1 MSAESAQSV
10 ADRNVNLERWLIA
23 LSVILP
29 TFIEV
34 VDTTVVNVSLD
45 HIRGSLS
52 AGMDEVTW
60 TLTSYLVSNAIIIPL
75 TGWFCKLFGRKRYL
89 IFSVALFTVSSF
101 MCGVAWNL
109 ESLIFF
115 RVMQGIG
122 GGALQPLSH
131 AILFETF
138 PPRLHGLAMSVF
150 GLGVVFAPIIG
161 PLIGGWVSD
170 NWSWRWIFYINV
182 PIGILSIILNSVFIK
197 DPPYMKKVKM
207 RIDYAGL
214 ALLIVGLGCLQI
226 VLDKGQQED
235 WFASNFITILSFI
248 SVFSLA
254 IFVVVENFIKQPVVD
269 FTVFR
274 DITFSTGCTVMFAM
288 YFSFLATTVLLPLYL
303 QTLMGYNSTLAGEVI
318 GLGGLPML
326 ITMPIVGVL
335 VQKINPKYVLA
346 VGVCLTSTAAFL
358 FSELN
363 LYADFMAVL
372 IPRAILGIGAGCF
385 FIPLMTL
392 TMSHIERERMSNASG
407 MFNLIRNTGGSMGIS
422 LAMTI
427 LARSTQ
433 TTQFDLIGRLNP
445 FNLNYQN
452 AVNSIVAFFGTRGIT
467 GAAAKHAAD
476 ASIYME
482 LQRQA
487 SMISFNKVSMITF
500 FALILNLPLI
510 LIMKHR
516 KGGEHT
522 ESVH

>member
-1 MSAESAQSV
+1 MSAENTQSAS
-10 ADRNVNLERWLIA
+10 DRNVNLQRWLIA

-89 IFSVALFTVSSF
+89 IFSVALFTFSSF

-254 IFVVVENFIKQPVVD
+254 VFVVVENFIKQPVVD
-269 FTVFR
+269 FSVFR

-363 LYADFMAVL
+363 LSADFMAVL

-407 MFNLIRNTGGSMGIS
+407 MFNLIRNTGGSIGIS

-510 LIMKHR
+510 LIMRHR